1 MRLGQRAER
10 HLTGAIRVRDGMA
23 TAASL
28 SVGKWVKHAVL
39 AAAAALSVICSD
51 GGARAQA
58 APQVFI
64 SEVSGAIGVATVRQL
79 SRAIDKAKDEGA
91 VALIVR
97 LDTPGGLVTATREL
111 IKLIIASPVPIVVYV
126 APSGA
131 QAASAGTFLVY
142 ASHIAAMAPGTN
154 LGAATPIEIGGLP
167 GAPQPRREPGK
178 DEKGSGGT
186 QPESVAQR
194 KAINDVVA
202 FLRSLAQMRGR
213 NLDFAEKAVREAAT
227 LTAEEA
233 SKQGVVDFM
242 AASLEELLAKI
253 DGRKVALAGGEK
265 VLTTKNAKITTIEPD
280 LRTRLLAVIS
290 NPNVAFLLLMIGFYG
305 LIMEFWHPGTFVPGV
320 VGGICLILA
329 LVAFSALPVNYGAL
343 GLLVLGLALMVAEA
357 FTPGIGILGIG
368 GAVAFAFGAYFLF
381 EGADSDIE
389 IAVSLPLIV
398 GVTLTTAALIFGVGA
413 AAMQAYRRPTA
424 AGAEHMIGAKA
435 RVIDWEGETGHVRIE
450 GEVWAARG
458 TRAPPA
464 GSTVRVVGREGLTL
478 IVEP

>member
-1 MRLGQRAER
+1 MQLGPRAEYAW
-10 HLTGAIRVRDGMA
+10 HDTNGVRGGMA
-23 TAASL
+23 ITALVCMRNWLREAAWAIAIAGL
-28 SVGKWVKHAVL
+28 AVVS
-39 AAAAALSVICSD
+39 AAD
-51 GGARAQA
+51 ARAQA
-58 APQVFI
+58 APQVFV

-79 SRAIDKAKDEGA
+79 SRAIDQAKDEGA
-91 VALIVR
+91 VALILR

-142 ASHIAAMAPGTN
+142 AAHLAAMAPGTN

-178 DEKGSGGT
+178 DEKGASGA
-186 QPESVAQR
+186 QPETAAQR

-213 NLDFAEKAVREAAT
+213 NLEFAEKAVREAAT

-233 SKQGVVDFM
+233 SNQGVVDFM
-242 AASLEELLAKI
+242 AASLEELLAKM
-253 DGRKVALAGGEK
+253 DGRKVELANGEK
-265 VLTTKNAKITTIEPD
+265 ILNSKNAKITTIEPD

-305 LIMEFWHPGTFVPGV
+305 LIMEFWHPGTFIPGV

-329 LVAFSALPVNYGAL
+329 LVALSALPVNYGAL
-343 GLLVLGLALMVAEA
+343 GLLVLGLALMLAEA

-381 EGADSDIE
+381 EGAGSDID
-389 IAVSLPLIV
+389 IAVSLPLIL
-398 GVTLTTAALIFGVGA
+398 GATLTTAALIFGVGA
-413 AAMQAYRRPTA
+413 AAMQAYRRPAT

-435 RVIDWEGETGHVRIE
+435 KVIDWEGETGHVRIE
-450 GEVWAARG
+450 GEVWTARSSH
-458 TRAPPA
+458 APPA
-464 GSTVRVVGREGLTL
+464 GSIVRVVGREGLTL

>member
-1 MRLGQRAER
+1 MPTGHRAEATLGR
-10 HLTGAIRVRDGMA
+10 IGDGMA
-23 TAASL
+23 RAAFHSMQRWL
-28 SVGKWVKHAVL
+28 RRAVVL
-39 AAAAALSVICSD
+39 ATALSAICL
-51 GGARAQA
+51 GAPGRAGAQG
-58 APQVFI
+58 QVFV

-79 SRAIDKAKDEGA
+79 SRAIDKAREEGA

-111 IKLIIASPVPIVVYV
+111 IKLMIASPVPIVVYV

-142 ASHIAAMAPGTN
+142 ASHVAAMAPGTN

-178 DEKGSGGT
+178 DEKGSGT
-186 QPESVAQR
+186 QTESAAQR

-213 NLDFAEKAVREAAT
+213 NLEFAEKAVREAAT

-233 SKQGVVDFM
+233 SKQGVVDFV
-242 AASLEELLAKI
+242 AASVEELLAKA
-253 DGRKVALAGGEK
+253 DGRKVGLASGEK
-265 VLTTKNAKITTIEPD
+265 VLTTKNARVVTIEPD

-305 LIMEFWHPGTFVPGV
+305 LILEFWQPGTFVPGV

-329 LVAFSALPVNYGAL
+329 LIAFSALPVNYGAL

-381 EGADSDIE
+381 EGAGSDIE
-389 IAVSLPLIV
+389 IAVSVPLIV

-413 AAMQAYRRPTA
+413 AAMQAYRRPTT
-424 AGAEHMIGAKA
+424 AGAEQMIGAKA
-435 RVIDWEGETGHVRIE
+435 RVIDWEGETGQVRIE
-450 GEVWAARG
+450 GEVWSARS
-458 TRAPPA
+458 TRAPAA
-464 GSTVRVVGREGLTL
+464 GSTVRVVGRDGLTL

>member
-1 MRLGQRAER
+1 
-10 HLTGAIRVRDGMA
+10 MA
-23 TAASL
+23 KAAYL
-28 SVGKWVKHAVL
+28 SVAKWLQGAML
-39 AAAAALSVICSD
+39 AAAAALTAICPGS
-51 GGARAQA
+51 ARAQMQ
-58 APQVFI
+58 PQVFV

-79 SRAIDKAKDEGA
+79 SRAINRAKDEGA
-91 VALIVR
+91 IALIVR

-142 ASHIAAMAPGTN
+142 ASHVAAMAPGTN

-178 DEKGSGGT
+178 DEKGSGT
-186 QPESVAQR
+186 QTETAAQR

-213 NLDFAEKAVREAAT
+213 NLEFAEKAVREAAT

-242 AASLEELLAKI
+242 AASMEELLAKM
-253 DGRKVALAGGEK
+253 DGRKVELASGEK
-265 VLTTKNAKITTIEPD
+265 ILATKNASTTTIEPD

-290 NPNVAFLLLMIGFYG
+290 NPNVAFLLLMLGFYG
-305 LIMEFWHPGTFVPGV
+305 LIMEFWNPGTFVPGV
-320 VGGICLILA
+320 LGGICLILA

-381 EGADSDIE
+381 EGAGSDIE
-389 IAVSLPLIV
+389 IGVSLPLIL

-413 AAMQAYRRPTA
+413 AAMQAYRRPAA
-424 AGAEHMIGAKA
+424 AGAEHMVGAKA

-450 GEVWAARG
+450 GEVWAARS
-458 TRAPPA
+458 TRAPPV
-464 GSTVRVVGREGLTL
+464 GSIVRVVGRDGLTL